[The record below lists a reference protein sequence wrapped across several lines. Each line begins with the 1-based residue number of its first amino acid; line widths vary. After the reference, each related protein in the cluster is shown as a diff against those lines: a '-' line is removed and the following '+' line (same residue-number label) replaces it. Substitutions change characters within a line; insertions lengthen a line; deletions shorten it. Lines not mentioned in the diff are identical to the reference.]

1 MMKEEVFSLPLGD
14 GHSLYGRINKAE
26 KPARKAVIL
35 CHGLTGHMYE
45 HQYMLARTFFTERGY
60 DVIRFNFYGEEPDA
74 RRITDCTVA
83 LHAKDLERVLGHFA
97 PQYESL
103 CVTGHSFG
111 GLAVLMADSPHIAAA
126 SLWDG
131 TFIPFAEDKNF
142 SKAWSYNKDLGEYM
156 VNWLP
161 IAKVVGK
168 NFYDETRTFTSQQME
183 KWAKKFD
190 KPVQVIAAGAFNE
203 NVPYQKK
210 MFETLAAVKKE
221 YTSIEGASHG
231 FNEGDAVFKLLENTH
246 SWFERALAPQ
256 FNKAARKDAVQTVR
270 PVPVPVQLFRKVF
283 GRQQR
288 NRKTA

>member
-1 MMKEEVFSLPLGD
+1 MKEDVFSVPLGD
-14 GHSLYGRINKAE
+14 GHTLYGRINKAD
-26 KPARKAVIL
+26 KPARKAVVL

-83 LHAKDLERVLGHFA
+83 LHAQDLQKLLQHYA

-111 GLAVLMADSPHIAAA
+111 GLAVLMANSPHIAAA

-142 SKAWSYNKDLGEYM
+142 SGQWSYNKDLGEYV
-156 VNWLP
+156 VNWSPLT
-161 IAKVVGK
+161 KVVGK
-168 NFYDETRTFTSQQME
+168 KFYEETRTFTTERME
-183 KWAKKFD
+183 QWAKAFKR
-190 KPVQVIAAGAFNE
+190 PVQVIAAGAFND

-210 MFETLAAVKKE
+210 MFETLASGKKE
-221 YTSIEGASHG
+221 YTVIEGASHG
-231 FNEGDAVFKLLENTH
+231 FNEGDAVFKLLESTH
-246 SWFERALAPQ
+246 RWFEHALAPQ
-256 FNKAARKDAVQTVR
+256 FNKVAGRAVKPAPSHVH
-270 PVPVPVQLFRKVF
+270 LFRKLF
-283 GRQQR
+283 PLS
-288 NRKTA
+288 KKL